1 MFHKDRSEISVKGE
15 DAVLLSPLNVG
26 LLVLSDTLLKEISL
40 SLERDH
46 VHPFERILDVV
57 KFGNTDG
64 EE

>member
-26 LLVLSDTLLKEISL
+26 LLVLSDTLLKEIGL

-46 VHPFERILDVV
+46 VHPFEGILDVV

>member
-1 MFHKDRSEISVKGE
+1 MFHKDRSEIGVKGE

-57 KFGNTDG
+57 
-64 EE
+64 